1 MAKKVVSCRRGLE
14 AFMAN
19 LLGMGEAFG
28 EGVRIEEESSDLVDS
43 IGEILGLAGG
53 GVIFLKPFA
62 VNPEIK
68 HKMHVK

>member
-14 AFMAN
+14 ALMAS

-68 HKMHVK
+68 YKMYIK